1 MRENGVSWK
10 KGDTQGQLHRELGK
24 EVECN
29 MKSQRYEKK
38 IRPRGLLRHRNLDKL
53 KETETENKG
62 NRNREKEKK
71 RKKLGYKETE
81 KQ

>member
-1 MRENGVSWK
+1 
-10 KGDTQGQLHRELGK
+10 
-24 EVECN
+24 